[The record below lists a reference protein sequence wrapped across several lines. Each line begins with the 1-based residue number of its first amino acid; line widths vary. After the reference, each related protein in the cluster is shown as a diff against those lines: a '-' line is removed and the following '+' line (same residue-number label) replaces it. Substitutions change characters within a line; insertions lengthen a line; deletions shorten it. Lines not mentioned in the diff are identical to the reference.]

1 MGAYTYKDQRLT
13 STIFFYCS
21 LLFFL
26 RQDLSVNPEL
36 TNWLGRLTSKFQS
49 PLTCLWFPSTR
60 LTEMRNTTPDFYL
73 VLGIST

>member
-21 LLFFL
+21 LLYFL
-26 RQDLSVNPEL
+26 RQDLLVNPEL
-36 TNWLGRLTSKFQS
+36 TNWLGQRTSLS
-49 PLTCLWFPSTR
+49 LVPSTR
-60 LTEMRNTTPDFYL
+60 LTEVHNTTPDFYL